1 MEAATAAAANGLR
14 ATMEGKVVVAGDTD
28 YEEAR
33 KVFNGRVDKRPA
45 VIAQCATA
53 GDVAAA
59 IAFAREHELP
69 LAARCG
75 GHSTGGFSSVDG
87 GVVLDLRP
95 MNAVQV
101 DPDSRLVRAEGG
113 TIWAELDA
121 AG

>member
-14 ATMEGKVVVAGDTD
+14 AALEGKVVVAGDAD

-45 VIAQCATA
+45 VIAQCASA

-59 IAFAREHELP
+59 LGFARQHGLP
-69 LAARCG
+69 LAAG
-75 GHSTGGFSSVDG
+75 GGGQSTGGFASVDG

-101 DPDSRLVRAEGG
+101 DPDSR
-113 TIWAELDA
+113 
-121 AG
+121 